1 MSSNIPI
8 KIALGDLTPFEVSSP
23 TASRSGIIR
32 ALIVA
37 AVAKNMLLDVSSF
50 DPPKA
55 SSWTTIAVDTA
66 TEILIS
72 KAFQI
77 NNAKNLSAL
86 VFNAVRDAAVVAY
99 AKEFLDLS
107 PAAKRRRVNDVL
119 LASTGS
125 VLASDEPSADEEAE
139 QAQRSHLLRFV
150 VDELE
155 QATKALD
162 AATARH
168 TAAKMAFEALQN
180 LLGETAQPNS
190 AA

>member
-8 KIALGDLTPFEVSSP
+8 KIALGDLTPFEVSAP
-23 TASRSGIIR
+23 NASRSGIIR

-37 AVAKNMLLDVSSF
+37 TVAKNAPLDVPSF
-50 DPPKA
+50 DPPRA

-66 TEILIS
+66 TEVLIT

-77 NNAKNLSAL
+77 NGAKNLSAL
-86 VFNAVRDAAVVAY
+86 IFNAVRDASVVLY
-99 AKEFLDLS
+99 AKEFLDLT
-107 PAAKRRRVNDVL
+107 PAAKRRRVDEVL

-125 VLASDEPSADEEAE
+125 VPASDDPSPDEEAE